1 MADRSRS
8 RSASRFCASVSG
20 PDFAVFGNSFND
32 TYLKLAYVE
41 VSQDDQH
48 WSRMPNVDLTPA
60 PVSTF
65 GAADP
70 TNIDGLAGKFRLGFG
85 VPFSL
90 SEVGLS
96 TASFVRLI
104 DVVGDGSNKD
114 TAGDPIYDPWPNDNG
129 FNVGGVGVL
138 SMVPEPGSLA
148 LLASGVVWLAVL
160 RRRICANRA
169 RVRYR

>member
-1 MADRSRS
+1 
-8 RSASRFCASVSG
+8 
-20 PDFAVFGNSFND
+20 
-32 TYLKLAYVE
+32 
-41 VSQDDQH
+41 
-48 WSRMPNVDLTPA
+48 
-60 PVSTF
+60 
-65 GAADP
+65 
-70 TNIDGLAGKFRLGFG
+70 
-85 VPFSL
+85 L

-160 RRRICANRA
+160 RRRICVNRA

>member
-1 MADRSRS
+1 
-8 RSASRFCASVSG
+8 
-20 PDFAVFGNSFND
+20 VFGNSFND

-48 WSRMPNVDLTPA
+48 WLRMPNVDLTPA

-70 TNIDGLAGKFRLGFG
+70 TNIDGLAGKFRVGYG

-90 SEVGLS
+90 TEVGLTS
-96 TASFVRLI
+96 ASFVRLI
-104 DVVGDGSNKD
+104 DIIGDGSNKD
-114 TAGDPIYDPWPNDNG
+114 SLGNPIYDPWPNDNG

-138 SMVPEPGSLA
+138 SVVPEPGSSV
-148 LLASGVVWLAVL
+148 LLASGAGLLAFL
-160 RRRICANRA
+160 RRRIRENSSG
-169 RVRYR
+169 